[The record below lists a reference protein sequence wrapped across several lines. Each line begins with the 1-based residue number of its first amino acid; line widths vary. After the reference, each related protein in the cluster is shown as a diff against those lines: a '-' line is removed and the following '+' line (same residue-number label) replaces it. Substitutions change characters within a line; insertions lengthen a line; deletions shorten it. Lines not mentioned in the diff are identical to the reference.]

1 MTFHYVAHIFDIYK
15 SSGPGGQNVNKV
27 NTQVVVRFHI
37 MNASWIPLEVRERIK
52 LNEHHRINNDGVMML
67 ASQQYRTQVQNKKD
81 VLNKLENIILENYA
95 RPKIRKMKSGPSNKS
110 KERNKVDKS
119 RRSQLKANRKNITD
133 Y

>member
-1 MTFHYVAHIFDIYK
+1 
-15 SSGPGGQNVNKV
+15 
-27 NTQVVVRFHI
+27 

-52 LNEHHRINNDGVMML
+52 QNEHHRINNDGVMML

-95 RPKIRKMKSGPSNKS
+95 RPKVRKMKSGPSNKS